1 MFHPETYFR
10 EELGIGTKRLKSC
23 VGEKR
28 GGEKKKKDKKQNI
41 LQESLLC
48 SELQLLN
55 AAALN
60 HVHWGNSCSCLR
72 CYCSSAVCYLP
83 FAGWGLSTNLP
94 RQLRLN
100 VPASNLKQVRPRHV
114 PLPPALLGSAA
125 VPVRGLG
132 WAWIL

>member
-23 VGEKR
+23 VGEK
-28 GGEKKKKDKKQNI
+28 EKKKDKKQNI
-41 LQESLLC
+41 LQELLLC

-55 AAALN
+55 TVALN

-83 FAGWGLSTNLP
+83 LQA
-94 RQLRLN
+94 
-100 VPASNLKQVRPRHV
+100 
-114 PLPPALLGSAA
+114 
-125 VPVRGLG
+125 GLG
-132 WAWIL
+132 AQTSGSS